1 MRIVKKI
8 LFWILHCCVRLV
20 LRKYHPRIIAITGS
34 VGKTS
39 TREALFAGL
48 SGNFRVRQSA
58 KNYNTETGVP
68 ATVLGV
74 TAPGRNPLLWFF
86 ALLKTARLLLL
97 PSRYPELLIVEF
109 GMDKPGDIEYLMNMT
124 RPEVGILTRIG
135 DLTPVHSAFFNS
147 IDALIA
153 EKGKIVTML
162 NREGLGIVNADDK
175 RSLAAVSSAR
185 AKVIKVGSASNAN
198 VRVKSIF
205 EKYSLKVAGRNV
217 EGGGAHFTVHIEAQE
232 VTVHLRNLLGEHYGM
247 MVGQVLA
254 AGKYLNVPMEE
265 MVKRLEVLENAP
277 GRLRLLLGIKKSILL
292 DDSYNASPIATR
304 VALDVFKKLEYKSHA
319 RKVVVLGHLA
329 ELDKKEESVAHEQ
342 VAAEVAEVA
351 DFFVGVGKGIAEY
364 EKGATS
370 AGMSAKAMQFF
381 QTSEQAAE
389 YMVNALRNNDLVLIK
404 GSQSARMEKVTKML
418 MAEPDRA
425 AELLVRQSRE
435 WTREK
440 L

>member
-1 MRIVKKI
+1 MLWV
-8 LFWILHCCVRLV
+8 LACCAKVV
-20 LRKYHPRIIAITGS
+20 LRKYHPRVIAVTGS

-39 TREALFAGL
+39 TREALFTAL
-48 SGNFRVRQSA
+48 SGNFRVRQSV

-74 TAPGRNPLLWFF
+74 TAPGRNPWLWFF
-86 ALLKTARLLLL
+86 VFLKTLRLLLL
-97 PSRYPELLIVEF
+97 PSRYPEVLILEF

-124 RPEVGILTRIG
+124 RPEVGMLTRIG

-147 IDALIA
+147 VDDLIV

-162 NREGLGIVNADDK
+162 NTKGLGIVNADDR
-175 RSLAAVSSAR
+175 RSLAAVSGAG
-185 AKVIKVGSASNAN
+185 AKVIKVGTASDAN
-198 VRVKSIF
+198 VRVKDTF
-205 EKYSLKVAGRNV
+205 QKYSLKVVGRNV
-217 EGGGAHFTVHIEAQE
+217 EGGGAHFTVHIEDQE

-254 AGKYLNVPMEE
+254 VGKYLDVPMED

-304 VALDVFKKLEYKSHA
+304 VALDVFKKLEYKPQSH
-319 RKVVVLGHLA
+319 KVVVLGHLA
-329 ELDKKEESVAHEQ
+329 ELDKKEESAAHEQ
-342 VAAEVAEVA
+342 MAAEVAKVA
-351 DFFVGVGKGIAEY
+351 DFFVGVGKGIAAY
-364 EKGATS
+364 EKGATR

-389 YMVNALRNNDLVLIK
+389 YMGNAVRKNDLVLIK
-404 GSQSARMEKVTKML
+404 GSQSARMEKVTKIL

-425 AELLVRQSRE
+425 SELLVRQSRE
-435 WTREK
+435 WK
-440 L
+440 